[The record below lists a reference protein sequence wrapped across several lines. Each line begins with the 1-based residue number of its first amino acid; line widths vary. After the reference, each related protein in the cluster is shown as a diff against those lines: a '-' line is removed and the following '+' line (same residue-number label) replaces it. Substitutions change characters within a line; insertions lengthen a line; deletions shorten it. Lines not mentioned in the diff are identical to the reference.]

1 MRGVFNSAHSI
12 TVKSNMKHLSILA
25 LTIFCVACATDNDQ
39 PVYSPRSGPPPS
51 DARPVAAA
59 LDMLPPADWWH
70 QPQIADAV
78 RLTADQIAS
87 LDKIAN
93 DQDDITRLDRD
104 MMVAMRDVRSVLDS
118 KQPSN
123 DDIMTA
129 AQRLR
134 TLRDT
139 LFDRQIQLLAAERA
153 ILSQDQW
160 QTLQQQLQ
168 NRREQRRQDNGY
180 PRRGG
185 RGMGGR
191 GRFPG

>member
-12 TVKSNMKHLSILA
+12 TVRSNMKHLSLLA
-25 LTIFCVACATDNDQ
+25 LTVLFVACATDN
-39 PVYSPRSGPPPS
+39 YSPRRGPPPA
-51 DARPVAAA
+51 DARPVAQA

-78 RLTADQIAS
+78 KLTADQIAS

-104 MMVAMRDVRSVLDS
+104 MGVAMRDVRSVLDS

-139 LFDRQIQLLAAERA
+139 LFDRQVQLLAAERA
-153 ILSQDQW
+153 ILTQDQW
-160 QTLQQQLQ
+160 LTLQQQLQ
-168 NRREQRRQDNGY
+168 NRRDQRRQDNGY

>member
-1 MRGVFNSAHSI
+1 
-12 TVKSNMKHLSILA
+12 MKQLSILA
-25 LTIFCVACATDNDQ
+25 ITVFCLACATDNDQ
-39 PVYSPRSGPPPS
+39 PVYSPRSGGPPS

-59 LDMLPPADWWH
+59 LDMLPPPDWWH
-70 QPQIADAV
+70 QPMIADAV
-78 RLTADQIAS
+78 RLTSDQIAA
-87 LDKIAN
+87 LDKIAS
-93 DQDDITRLDRD
+93 DQDDITKLDRD
-104 MMVAMRDVRSVLDS
+104 MMVAMRDVRAVLDS
-118 KQPSN
+118 NQPSMS
-123 DDIMTA
+123 DIVAA

-153 ILSQDQW
+153 ILSQGQW

>member
-1 MRGVFNSAHSI
+1 MKRLAIFLL
-12 TVKSNMKHLSILA
+12 TVSCL
-25 LTIFCVACATDNDQ
+25 ACASNDDQ
-39 PVYSPRSGPPPS
+39 PVYSPRSGPPS
-51 DARPVAAA
+51 ADARPVASS

-70 QPQIADAV
+70 QPMIADAV
-78 RLTADQIAS
+78 RLSADQIAS

-104 MMVAMRDVRSVLDS
+104 MMVATRDVRAVLDS
-118 KQPSN
+118 NQPSSA
-123 DDIMTA
+123 DIIAA
-129 AQRLR
+129 AQRVR

-139 LFDRQIQLLAAERA
+139 LFDKQIQLLAAERS
-153 ILSQDQW
+153 ILTQSQW
-160 QTLQQQLQ
+160 QALQQQMQ
-168 NRREQRRQDNGY
+168 ERRTQRRQDSGY

>member
-1 MRGVFNSAHSI
+1 
-12 TVKSNMKHLSILA
+12 MKRMTILA
-25 LTIFCVACATDNDQ
+25 FASLLCGCATDNGQ
-39 PVYSPRSGPPPS
+39 PVYSPRSGPPAS
-51 DARPVAAA
+51 ESRPVAAA

-70 QPQIADAV
+70 QPMIADAV
-78 RLTADQIAS
+78 RLSSDQIAA

-118 KQPSN
+118 NQPSSA
-123 DDIMTA
+123 DIIA
-129 AQRLR
+129 AGQRLR

-139 LFDRQIQLLAAERA
+139 LLDRQIQMLAAERA
-153 ILSQDQW
+153 ILTQSQW
-160 QTLQQQLQ
+160 QALQQQLQ
-168 NRREQRRQDNGY
+168 DRRSQRRQDSGF

>member
-1 MRGVFNSAHSI
+1 
-12 TVKSNMKHLSILA
+12 MKHLPILA
-25 LTIFCVACATDNDQ
+25 LTLLCVACATNNDQ
-39 PVYSPRSGPPPS
+39 PVYSPRS
-51 DARPVAAA
+51 DARPVANA

-70 QPQIADAV
+70 QPMIADAV

-87 LDKIAN
+87 LDKVAN

-104 MMVAMRDVRSVLDS
+104 MNIAMRDVRSVLDS
-118 KQPSN
+118 KQPSTA
-123 DDIMTA
+123 DIVAA
-129 AQRLR
+129 AQRVR
-134 TLRDT
+134 TMRDT
-139 LFDRQIQLLAAERA
+139 LFDRQIQLLAAERS

>member
-1 MRGVFNSAHSI
+1 
-12 TVKSNMKHLSILA
+12 MKHLSILA
-25 LTIFCVACATDNDQ
+25 LTVFAVACATDNDQ
-39 PVYSPRSGPPPS
+39 PVYSPRS
-51 DARPVAAA
+51 DARPVAQA

-129 AQRLR
+129 ARRLR

>member
-1 MRGVFNSAHSI
+1 
-12 TVKSNMKHLSILA
+12 MKHLSILA
-25 LTIFCVACATDNDQ
+25 LTVLFVACATDNDQ
-39 PVYSPRSGPPPS
+39 PVYSPRNGPPPS

-70 QPQIADAV
+70 QPMIADAV
-78 RLTADQIAS
+78 RLSSDQIAA
-87 LDKIAN
+87 LDKIAS

-104 MMVAMRDVRSVLDS
+104 TMVAMRDVRSVLDS
-118 KQPSN
+118 NQPSTA
-123 DDIMTA
+123 DIVTA
-129 AQRLR
+129 GQRLR

-139 LFDRQIQLLAAERA
+139 LFDRQIQMLAAERA
-153 ILSQDQW
+153 ILTQSQW

-168 NRREQRRQDNGY
+168 ERRSQRRQDNGY